1 MIRMLGDLIDVTA
14 LKTDGLLPDVRPV
27 SVGDLAAAID
37 DQFAHLARREG
48 VRAPTKVDDPRLR
61 VEVDRQR
68 FGQALNYVLEHIVA
82 RVGATDL
89 QMRIWAEPGSLN
101 TRIWFLDTRSDLS
114 DPELDVL
121 AREPAHALNDI
132 ASDAFGPSV
141 ARDVI
146 AFLGGEISVSKH
158 GPRSGHVLIS
168 APVTVLVER
177 APMSLRLDVRSGT
190 VRALCETVVMR
201 TPELVLSEDGQ
212 KAPDVILVEVGGED
226 EPAHVAALRAE
237 WPSAL
242 IVGFG
247 AARAA
252 SAFDAVIDGL
262 FTPAELRDAIA
273 LAMSARGFEESA

>member
-14 LKTDGLLPDVRPV
+14 LKTDGLQPDVRPV
-27 SVGDLAAAID
+27 AIGDLAADID
-37 DQFAHLARREG
+37 EQFAHLARREG
-48 VRAPTKVDDPRLR
+48 VRATTQVEDPRQR

-82 RVGATDL
+82 RIGGTDL
-89 QMRIWAEPGSLN
+89 QMRIWAEPGTLN
-101 TRIWFLDTRSDLS
+101 MRVWFLDTRSDLS

-146 AFLGGEISVSKH
+146 GFLRGEISVSKH
-158 GPRSGHVLIS
+158 GPRSGHVLVS
-168 APVTVLVER
+168 VPVNVLVER
-177 APMSLRLDVRSGT
+177 APMTLRLDVRSGT
-190 VRALCETVVMR
+190 VRALCETVVLR
-201 TPELVLSEDGQ
+201 TPELILSEEVP
-212 KAPDVILVEVGGED
+212 KAPDIILAEVGGED

-242 IVGFG
+242 IIGFG
-247 AARAA
+247 AARAP

-262 FTPAELRDAIA
+262 FTPAELRNAIA
-273 LAMSARGFEESA
+273 VAMSVRGLEESA